1 MLMRKAFGRGFDSRR
16 LHHISFLFFL
26 LLTSAVFAQDQALT
40 IFEDSRKQQVP
51 LQTIEGA
58 LFVNIADM
66 QAVLG
71 FQINPVAGNQNI
83 SLVSGS
89 HSVILSA
96 NRSLVSVDQKLVS
109 LSKPVYLV
117 QGAWLVPLDF
127 IPKVLRGVTEKRFLW
142 LENSRSLMIGNV
154 QANQV
159 TLKYASEPKYSR
171 LVFQSFSPMSYTVQT
186 EGNALIVIPQSDDF
200 SPGFQNAVFEDGIVQ
215 TVTVETR
222 ENRKVFKIQ
231 TGLQYASHRTFEL
244 KDPPRFVIDFYRTGS
259 TTEQPEQPVPV
270 VPPQTQTV
278 PPTLL
283 PSPIGSKRVIV
294 IDPGHGG
301 TETGAKGPGGTLEKD
316 VTMSIARKLKS
327 IVEGTG
333 IRAILT
339 RDGDQM
345 VTLDDRTSKAN
356 NNKADLFISIHANAT
371 IRGRARGAETYF
383 LSTQATDDESRNI
396 AAVENNAIGLNQAPA
411 IEDDL
416 KLILWDM
423 AQTEFLTESSQLA
436 EAIQQE
442 LNTTLSISN
451 RGIKQAPFRV
461 LTGATMPAVLIEVGF
476 INNPDEEK
484 LMSNADYQMK
494 IATAIFRSIQSF
506 QSQNQEASSKLNT
519 SGQ

>member
-1 MLMRKAFGRGFDSRR
+1 
-16 LHHISFLFFL
+16 
-26 LLTSAVFAQDQALT
+26 
-40 IFEDSRKQQVP
+40 
-51 LQTIEGA
+51 
-58 LFVNIADM
+58 
-66 QAVLG
+66 
-71 FQINPVAGNQNI
+71 
-83 SLVSGS
+83 
-89 HSVILSA
+89 
-96 NRSLVSVDQKLVS
+96 
-109 LSKPVYLV
+109 
-117 QGAWLVPLDF
+117 
-127 IPKVLRGVTEKRFLW
+127 
-142 LENSRSLMIGNV
+142 MIGNV

-171 LVFQSFSPMSYTVQT
+171 LVFQSISPMSYTVQA
-186 EGNALIVIPQSDDF
+186 EGNVLIVIPQSEDF

-231 TGLQYASHRTFEL
+231 TGIQYASHRTFEL
-244 KDPPRFVIDFYRTGS
+244 KDPPRFVIDFYGKGS

-333 IRAILT
+333 MRAILT

-423 AQTEFLTESSQLA
+423 AQTEFLAESSQLA